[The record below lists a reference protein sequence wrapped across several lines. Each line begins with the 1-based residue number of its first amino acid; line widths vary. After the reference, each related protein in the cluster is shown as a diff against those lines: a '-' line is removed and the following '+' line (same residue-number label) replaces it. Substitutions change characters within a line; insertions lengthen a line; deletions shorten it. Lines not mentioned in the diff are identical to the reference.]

1 MGLNGVFMYYG
12 EYFMYLGSRHH
23 LKSRYLQRGK
33 WGTPCVSVGCLLV
46 YLGRY
51 HVSTMLAPGRAH
63 VAQIRT
69 GEQC

>member
-1 MGLNGVFMYYG
+1 
-12 EYFMYLGSRHH
+12 MYLGSRHH

-51 HVSTMLAPGRAH
+51 HVSTMLAPGQHMWARY
-63 VAQIRT
+63 VQESSVSR
-69 GEQC
+69 ERM